1 VIEGLRP
8 YSEMKPS
15 GVAWLGDVPAHW
27 DVVTL
32 GKLGR
37 VFKGN
42 GGSKAD
48 EAASGVPCVRYG
60 DLYTR
65 HEFFI
70 HASRSF
76 VNAERAAAYTPIHY
90 GDVLFA
96 ASGETI
102 EDIGRS
108 AANLIEGRA
117 VCGGDVVVLRPHV
130 GIEPKFLGYAANS
143 SPASSQKSLVGKGFT
158 VVHIYAG
165 DLKRIW
171 LTLPPPT
178 EQDLIV
184 RFLTRADRLIG
195 RYIRT
200 KQALIRLL
208 EEQKQAIIH
217 RAVTR
222 GLDPRVGVKPSG
234 VDWISEIP
242 SHWAVEKLFRVT
254 DPKRP
259 IRYGIVLPG
268 PNVEDGV
275 PIVKGGNCE
284 PGKLR
289 LDRLSRTTREI
300 DLAHPKSRLRQND
313 IVFAIRGGVGAAELV
328 PAELDGANLT
338 QDAARIAAGRGID
351 ERWLLHALRSP
362 SFQEQ
367 INARVLGATIRGINI
382 RDLRRAEL
390 CVPPEH
396 EQEAIAQYLA
406 AALAR
411 PSSAVASTNREIALL
426 REYRTRLI
434 ADVVTG
440 KLDVREAAARLP
452 VEVGAED
459 AEIFD
464 AADDLD
470 GEEADDEVTEDEA
483 A

>member
-8 YSEMKPS
+8 YPKMKPS
-15 GVAWLGDVPAHW
+15 GLGWLGDVPAHW

-32 GKLGR
+32 GKLGAL
-37 VFKGN
+37 FKGN

-70 HASRSF
+70 HESRSF
-76 VNAERAAAYTPIHY
+76 VNVERAASYTPIRY

-96 ASGETI
+96 ASGETT

-117 VCGGDVVVLRPHV
+117 VCGGDVIVLRPHV
-130 GIEPKFLGYAANS
+130 GIEPKFLGFAVNS

-195 RYIRT
+195 RYIRA

-208 EEQKQAIIH
+208 EEQKQAIICH
-217 RAVTR
+217 AVTR
-222 GLDPRVGVKPSG
+222 GLNAEVDLKPSRIPWLGDIPDHWGVKRLKEVTNAIVDCLHATPEYDEDGPHPAIRTADIEPGRVRLVQARKVNSEHYARWTARLVPEPGDILYSREGERFGIAATVPAG
-234 VDWISEIP
+234 VQLCISQRMM
-242 SHWAVEKLFRVT
+242 VFRVNPAYCADYVMWQINCPHVYARAAQDVGGST
-254 DPKRP
+254 APHINIST
-259 IRYGIVLPG
+259 IRNY
-268 PNVEDGV
+268 
-275 PIVKGGNCE
+275 
-284 PGKLR
+284 
-289 LDRLSRTTREI
+289 
-300 DLAHPKSRLRQND
+300 DLAIP
-313 IVFAIRGGVGAAELV
+313 
-328 PAELDGANLT
+328 P
-338 QDAARIAAGRGID
+338 
-351 ERWLLHALRSP
+351 
-362 SFQEQ
+362 
-367 INARVLGATIRGINI
+367 
-382 RDLRRAEL
+382 RR
-390 CVPPEH
+390 
-396 EQEAIAQYLA
+396 EQEAIA
-406 AALAR
+406 AR
-411 PSSAVASTNREIALL
+411 ISSESATHERAIATVRREIELL

-459 AEIFD
+459 AEMFD
-464 AADDLD
+464 ATDDLGGD
-470 GEEADDEVTEDEA
+470 EADDEVTEEEA